1 MVAAVLDT
9 QSATV
14 HSRESIRTEAAR
26 GPEDG
31 FRRLAALIERV
42 CAQAGVAPRELL
54 GIGVGCTGPLDVE
67 RGRVQNPYTLPTWD
81 DAPLMDFLHARFGL
95 PGALLNDAQSAALG
109 EFWNGAGRGVEN
121 LIYITVGTGIGGG
134 IILGGK
140 LYRGIDGL
148 SAEVGH
154 QVIDLDGPPCYCGA
168 RGCLEALA
176 AAPAIKR
183 AARERATPDGRMLA
197 LAKGDPERLSPRLVY
212 LAARQG
218 DEAARAILHQTG
230 HYLGVGI
237 ANLLN
242 VLAPD
247 VVVLGGGV
255 MQGWDVI
262 APPMLETVHARGT
275 MIPFDKIRIVPAS
288 LKLNAGVTGAVRG
301 LLDHLAGKL

>member
-9 QSATV
+9 QSAAV
-14 HSRESIRTEAAR
+14 LSRESIRTEAAR
-26 GPEDG
+26 GPADG
-31 FRRLAALIERV
+31 FRRLGDLIEHV
-42 CAQAGVAPRELL
+42 CQNTHVTPRDLL
-54 GIGVGCTGPLDVE
+54 GIGVGCTGPLDMA

-81 DAPLMDFLHARFGL
+81 DAPIMDYLHARFGL
-95 PGALLNDAQSAALG
+95 PGVLLNDAQSAALG
-109 EFWNGAGRGVEN
+109 EYWNGAGRGVEN

-140 LYRGIDGL
+140 LYRGIEGL

-168 RGCLEALA
+168 HGCLEALA

-183 AARERATPDGRMLA
+183 AARERATPEGQMLA
-197 LAKGDPERLSPRLVY
+197 LVNGDPELLSPRVVY
-212 LAARQG
+212 LAAHRG
-218 DEAARAILHQTG
+218 DETARAILHQTG

-247 VVVLGGGV
+247 IVVLGGGV
-255 MQGWDVI
+255 MQGWDAI
-262 APPMLETVHARGT
+262 APSMLETIHARGT
-275 MIPFDKIRIVPAS
+275 MVPFDKIRVVPAT